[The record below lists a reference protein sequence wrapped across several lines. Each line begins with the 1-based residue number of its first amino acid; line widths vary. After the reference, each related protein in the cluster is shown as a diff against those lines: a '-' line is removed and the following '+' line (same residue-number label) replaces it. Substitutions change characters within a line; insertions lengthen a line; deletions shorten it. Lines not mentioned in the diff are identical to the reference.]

1 MQLYVFVICSH
12 TLMCPHSICLSLQ
25 KIPTTKV
32 YTFALQPQ
40 AKSYNSSFDA
50 ASFQYHTL
58 CFSQRLE
65 NCHTLPFA
73 RMSIAKM
80 ESPKTFCL
88 TQRVGD
94 FGRAF
99 AAMFSLPK
107 KKAPKGEK
115 KQMPKMPSWN
125 ISMIGA
131 MSNSVQ
137 AQPCSCT
144 FSSISITIYH
154 HIATMSV

>member
-1 MQLYVFVICSH
+1 MCNFMYLLFTVYIYIQLI
-12 TLMCPHSICLSLQ
+12 CPHSICLSLQ

-65 NCHTLPFA
+65 NCHTLPFT

-88 TQRVGD
+88 TQR
-94 FGRAF
+94 FWPLLAAK

-107 KKAPKGEK
+107 KRSQGGK
-115 KQMPKMPSWN
+115 KTNAKNAFLEHLNDWS
-125 ISMIGA
+125 
-131 MSNSVQ
+131 
-137 AQPCSCT
+137 
-144 FSSISITIYH
+144 YE
-154 HIATMSV
+154 

>member
-1 MQLYVFVICSH
+1 MYYYTCRKYVQLYVFVICSH

-107 KKAPKGEK
+107 KKGSQGGK
-115 KQMPKMPSWN
+115 KTNAKNAFLEHLNDWS
-125 ISMIGA
+125 
-131 MSNSVQ
+131 
-137 AQPCSCT
+137 
-144 FSSISITIYH
+144 YE
-154 HIATMSV
+154 

>member
-1 MQLYVFVICSH
+1 MYDYKCRKYVQFYVFVICSH

-88 TQRVGD
+88 TQRVGIL
-94 FGRAF
+94 AAK

-107 KKAPKGEK
+107 KKGSQGEK
-115 KQMPKMPSWN
+115 KNCKNAFLEHLTDWS
-125 ISMIGA
+125 
-131 MSNSVQ
+131 
-137 AQPCSCT
+137 
-144 FSSISITIYH
+144 YE
-154 HIATMSV
+154 

>member
-1 MQLYVFVICSH
+1 
-12 TLMCPHSICLSLQ
+12 MCPHSICLSLQ

-50 ASFQYHTL
+50 HLSSIHTVL
-58 CFSQRLE
+58 FTAVGKLSHPSIYTYEHCQNGVSQNFLFDSKI
-65 NCHTLPFA
+65 LA
-73 RMSIAKM
+73 A
-80 ESPKTFCL
+80 
-88 TQRVGD
+88 

-107 KKAPKGEK
+107 KRSQGEK

-125 ISMIGA
+125 ISLIGA
-131 MSNSVQ
+131 MSISVQ

>member
-1 MQLYVFVICSH
+1 
-12 TLMCPHSICLSLQ
+12 MCPLSICLSLR

-50 ASFQYHTL
+50 GIFPVSTL

-65 NCHTLPFA
+65 NCHTLPFTP
-73 RMSIAKM
+73 MSIAKM
-80 ESPKTFCL
+80 EYPKTFCL
-88 TQRVGD
+88 TH
-94 FGRAF
+94 
-99 AAMFSLPK
+99 
-107 KKAPKGEK
+107 APKGK

-125 ISMIGA
+125 ISLIGA
-131 MSNSVQ
+131 MSNSFQ

-144 FSSISITIYH
+144 FSSISITILQLCQSK
-154 HIATMSV
+154 AQN